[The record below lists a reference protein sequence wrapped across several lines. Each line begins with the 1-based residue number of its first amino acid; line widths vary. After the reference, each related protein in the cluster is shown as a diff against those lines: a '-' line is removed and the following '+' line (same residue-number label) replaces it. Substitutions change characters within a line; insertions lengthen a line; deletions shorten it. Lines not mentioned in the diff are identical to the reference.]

1 MLQDLLD
8 LILNFLKSRLVPL
21 VLAFVLLFIVL
32 INRIFSL
39 QIMNGSSYV
48 QSLTDSIEMTQS
60 VAATRGRIFD
70 KNGKLL
76 AYNELAHAVKISDSG
91 KYANNAV
98 KNEKVNGAIETTLNI
113 IESKNDKFSNEFQIV
128 YENDKYEYNVS
139 GSSLLRFLRDIYG
152 KTSISE
158 LTEEE
163 KNASAKD
170 SVDYLVNRYGVDT
183 SLKPSHILEI
193 LNLRVLMSAN
203 SYNRYIEF
211 TIANEVSDETVAAI
225 LEGAYDLV
233 GVTVEEQYVRKYV
246 DSIYTSQILG
256 YTGTVSSSEL
266 ETLKQD
272 NPTYENN
279 DIVGKAGIEKSMESV
294 LAGEKGSKTVYVDTV
309 GRITEVVDQTDSK
322 AGQDVYLTIDLD
334 LQKDI
339 YNIIENNLR
348 KIILDHLS
356 SGSTKITYFANGDID
371 NIYILIDEVYFGL
384 IDNNLVDIGKL
395 ESMDSNTAKEVFN
408 QFNNKYDNVMS
419 MLESELGSSPTAYGS
434 LDDEDKV
441 YIWYIYKDL
450 LKAEKIIDSSKVDS
464 NDSTYKD
471 WTDGDSTSLEAF
483 LRYAIV
489 KNWIDMSS
497 ITDNQY
503 SSLDEAYEELKSYI
517 FDALKTDKN
526 FKKKMYKYMINSGSI
541 SGRQVCMLLFEQG
554 YLHDDATYQ
563 SLSSGALGSYD
574 FIQNSISNNVLTPG
588 ELALQPCAASCVI
601 TNPNDGDV
609 IALVA
614 YPSYD
619 NNKLSGS
626 IDMDYYK
633 KLNEDKAT
641 PLINWAT
648 QAQSAPGSTFKVC
661 TSIAGLDTGVI
672 SDGSSFNC
680 NGAFEEVS
688 PPPRCWLRTGHGT
701 ENVATALRDSC
712 NVFFFNVGYRLA
724 TRKNGSFNN
733 TYATSVLKK
742 YAEELGLAT
751 KSGIEISERSPHA
764 STDEAL
770 ASAIGQGTHQYSTV
784 NLARYVNTVAN
795 SGTCYNLT
803 LIDKVTDYDGNLI
816 YDNHAT
822 VANRVEINPSIW
834 NTVHYGMSLVP
845 ATYNALGKVKMTFA
859 AKSGTAQE
867 NKSEADHALMI
878 SYAPYDNPEI
888 AMAVSIPHGY
898 SGSQAAYL
906 TADVLNRYF
915 HLEGDTSNN

>member
-1 MLQDLLD
+1 M
-8 LILNFLKSRLVPL
+8 PL

-483 LRYAIV
+483 
-489 KNWIDMSS
+489 
-497 ITDNQY
+497 
-503 SSLDEAYEELKSYI
+503 
-517 FDALKTDKN
+517 
-526 FKKKMYKYMINSGSI
+526 
-541 SGRQVCMLLFEQG
+541 
-554 YLHDDATYQ
+554 
-563 SLSSGALGSYD
+563 
-574 FIQNSISNNVLTPG
+574 
-588 ELALQPCAASCVI
+588 
-601 TNPNDGDV
+601 
-609 IALVA
+609 
-614 YPSYD
+614 
-619 NNKLSGS
+619 
-626 IDMDYYK
+626 
-633 KLNEDKAT
+633 
-641 PLINWAT
+641 
-648 QAQSAPGSTFKVC
+648 
-661 TSIAGLDTGVI
+661 
-672 SDGSSFNC
+672 
-680 NGAFEEVS
+680 
-688 PPPRCWLRTGHGT
+688 
-701 ENVATALRDSC
+701 
-712 NVFFFNVGYRLA
+712 
-724 TRKNGSFNN
+724 
-733 TYATSVLKK
+733 
-742 YAEELGLAT
+742 
-751 KSGIEISERSPHA
+751 
-764 STDEAL
+764 
-770 ASAIGQGTHQYSTV
+770 
-784 NLARYVNTVAN
+784 
-795 SGTCYNLT
+795 
-803 LIDKVTDYDGNLI
+803 
-816 YDNHAT
+816 
-822 VANRVEINPSIW
+822 
-834 NTVHYGMSLVP
+834 
-845 ATYNALGKVKMTFA
+845 
-859 AKSGTAQE
+859 
-867 NKSEADHALMI
+867 
-878 SYAPYDNPEI
+878 
-888 AMAVSIPHGY
+888 
-898 SGSQAAYL
+898 
-906 TADVLNRYF
+906 
-915 HLEGDTSNN
+915 